1 VISNK
6 TLLRISLVL
15 GVVAAVLSLAGCS
28 GGKEASAEPVATVQV
43 ANVKQAEIQRV
54 VSGEGVVYARQQATI
69 VPKISA
75 PVSKYYVTRGSR
87 VHAGQLL
94 AELENS
100 DLKAALIQSQGAYEQ
115 AQAAYATSI
124 QMNIPAQLQAAQQNL
139 EVAREAM
146 KAQSQAYESDKKLF
160 QQGALARKLLD
171 DERVLYT
178 QARNQYAAAEQ
189 RVQAL
194 KAVGHQAQIQ
204 TAKAQLTAA
213 EGAYMA
219 AKARMSYSEIRSP
232 IDGVVASSPLYIG
245 EMASAGTPLLTVVD
259 ASSVIVRLYLT
270 PQQAALLHPGDPAVI
285 SLNGGQVKVAG
296 KVTVVSPA
304 LDPNSTTV
312 QVWVEAPNPHDELK
326 PGSAVTVSMVAET
339 VPHALVIPA
348 SAIIN
353 TPDQG
358 PTVMLVGSDSRAHQ
372 TPVKTGISN
381 NGEIQVLSGLHAGDT
396 VITQGGFG
404 LDDNTK
410 VQVATGS
417 QGVS

>member
-1 VISNK
+1 MISNK
-6 TLLRISLVL
+6 TLLRISLVF

-28 GGKEASAEPVATVQV
+28 GGKGASAEPVATVQV

-54 VSGEGVVYARQQATI
+54 VSGEGIVYARQQATI

-75 PVSKYYVTRGSR
+75 PVSKYYVSRGSR
-87 VHAGQLL
+87 VRAGQLL
-94 AELENS
+94 AELENQ
-100 DLKAALIQSQGAYEQ
+100 DLKAAVMQSKGAFEQ

-139 EVAREAM
+139 EVAREATE
-146 KAQSQAYESDKKLF
+146 AQNRAYESDKKLF

-171 DERVLYT
+171 DERVLYI
-178 QARNQYAAAEQ
+178 QARNQYAAAAQ
-189 RVQAL
+189 QIKAL
-194 KAVGHQAQIQ
+194 QAVGHQAQIK
-204 TAKAQLTAA
+204 TAEAQLTAA
-213 EGAYMA
+213 QGAYLA
-219 AKARMSYSEIRSP
+219 AKAQLNYSEIRCP
-232 IDGVVASSPLYIG
+232 IDGTVASSPLYIG

-259 ASSVIVRLYLT
+259 TSKVTVRLYLT
-270 PQQAALLHPGDPAVI
+270 PEQAALLHPGDPAVV

-339 VPHALVIPA
+339 APHALVVPA
-348 SAIIN
+348 SAIIT

-372 TPVKTGISN
+372 TAVKTGIRDADEVQILN
-381 NGEIQVLSGLHAGDT
+381 GLHAGDR

-410 VQVATGS
+410 VKF
-417 QGVS
+417 

>member
-1 VISNK
+1 MISNK
-6 TLLRISLVL
+6 TLLRVFLAFGIL
-15 GVVAAVLSLAGCS
+15 AAVLCVTGCS
-28 GGKEASAEPVATVQV
+28 GGKAASAEPVATVQV

-54 VSGEGVVYARQQATI
+54 VAGEGVVYARQQAAI

-75 PVSKYYVTRGSR
+75 PVSKYYVNRGSHVR
-87 VHAGQLL
+87 AGQLL

-100 DLKAALIQSQGAYEQ
+100 DLKAAAMQSKAALEQ
-115 AQAAYATSI
+115 AQAAYDTSL
-124 QMNIPAQLQAAQQNL
+124 QMSIPAQLQYAQQNL
-139 EVAREAM
+139 ALTRATM
-146 KAQSQAYESDKKLF
+146 QAQERAYQSDKALF

-171 DERVLYT
+171 DQQVLYT
-178 QARNQYAAAEQ
+178 QARNQYLTAKQ
-189 RVQAL
+189 QVKAL
-194 KAVGHQAQIQ
+194 QAVGHQAQIK
-204 TAKAQLTAA
+204 TAEAQLAA
-213 EGAYMA
+213 ARGAYMA
-219 AKARMSYSEIRSP
+219 AQAQLSYSEIRSP
-232 IDGVVASSPLYIG
+232 IDGTVASSPLYIG

-259 ASSVIVRLYLT
+259 TSKVTVRLYLA
-270 PQQAALLHPGDPAVI
+270 PDQAALLHPGDPAEI

-296 KVTVVSPA
+296 KATVVSPA

-312 QVWVEAPNPHDELK
+312 QVWVEALNPHDELK

-339 VPHALVIPA
+339 APHALVIPA

-372 TPVKTGISN
+372 TPVKTGISD

-410 VQVATGS
+410 VQVAAGS
-417 QGVS
+417 QGAS